1 MERTRPRPQ
10 GSLEFD
16 KDKHN
21 NAIIT
26 FTARGTSPLMMHQ
39 MSQETML
46 GLINRSS
53 RQKKDITLREKANE
67 GIYRDPA
74 TGRIVIPSMCLQACL
89 TEAGRKVTYEKKSM
103 LSTKESSLVPAIL
116 DFRDALYPLTP
127 NPEPNGKD
135 DEAAATWVIDTRRG
149 ILRNG
154 ASKVAVGI
162 VRAKFPE
169 WGFSGEIYYDP
180 TDLKVGPDKI
190 QELLRIG
197 GRYIGIGS
205 FRPTC
210 RGNFGQFKTT
220 SFKVEYFT
228 SEQWDSDI
236 LGIAEA
242 AK

>member
-1 MERTRPRPQ
+1 MERNRPQ
-10 GSLEFD
+10 GTPNFD
-16 KDKHN
+16 KDIHT
-21 NAIIT
+21 NAIIS
-26 FTARGTSPLMMHQ
+26 FSVRGTTPLMMHQ
-39 MSQETML
+39 MSLETTL

-53 RQKKDITLREKANE
+53 KQKKDITLMEKADE

-89 TEAGRKVTYEKKSM
+89 TEAGRQVTYEKKSM
-103 LSTKESSLVPAIL
+103 LSTKETSKVPAVL

-127 NPEPNGKD
+127 NPEPNGQDGDGKL
-135 DEAAATWVIDTRRG
+135 WVIDTRRG
-149 ILRNG
+149 LLRNG

-162 VRAKFPE
+162 VRAKFPD
-169 WGFSGEIYYDP
+169 WGFTGEIHYDP
-180 TDLKVGPDKI
+180 TDLKIGPDKI

-220 SFKVEYFT
+220 AFKVEYFT
-228 SEQWDSDI
+228 SEQWDRDI